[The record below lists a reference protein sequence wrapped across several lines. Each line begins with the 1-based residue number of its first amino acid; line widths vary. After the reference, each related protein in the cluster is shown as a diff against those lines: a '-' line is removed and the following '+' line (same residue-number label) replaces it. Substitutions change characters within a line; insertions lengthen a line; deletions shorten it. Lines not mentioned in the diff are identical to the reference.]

1 VACALSL
8 RTIEGCW
15 PDCKLRHDDWEAAVA
30 HLQARARP
38 GDAIVVYPD
47 EVRTPLDH
55 YLRGERPRLLYPER
69 WSLRDGQS
77 EGRETLEAAVREAGE
92 HPRVWLVTWWL
103 PAEPARAALNPHTTP
118 VDEREFQGNVHVE
131 LYRTTAAR

>member
-1 VACALSL
+1 M
-8 RTIEGCW
+8 
-15 PDCKLRHDDWEAAVA
+15 DDWEAAVA
-30 HLQARARP
+30 DLQARARP

-55 YLRGERPRLLYPER
+55 YLGTERPRLLYPER
-69 WSLRDGQS
+69 WGLVGGATEGAESLD
-77 EGRETLEAAVREAGE
+77 AAMWAAAE

-131 LYRTTAAR
+131 LYRTAAAR